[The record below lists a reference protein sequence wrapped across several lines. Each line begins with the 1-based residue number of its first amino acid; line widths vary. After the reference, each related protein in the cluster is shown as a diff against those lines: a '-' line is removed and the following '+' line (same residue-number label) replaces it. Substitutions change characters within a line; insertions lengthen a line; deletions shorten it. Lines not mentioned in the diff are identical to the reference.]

1 MKAIKSN
8 FCTVRRIL
16 HTYLSPALTH
26 FPARD
31 HYESYLH
38 ILGVKMK
45 ETYIFGQ
52 RFPEVNVSIEISGN
66 KGRMLKDREENTDIY

>member
-1 MKAIKSN
+1 
-8 FCTVRRIL
+8 
-16 HTYLSPALTH
+16 
-26 FPARD
+26 
-31 HYESYLH
+31 
-38 ILGVKMK
+38 MK